1 MYYADCYT
9 DYLKKSKNLKTQE
22 SFSSLRI
29 ITGSLKGRLIPS
41 QTLGDVRLTPSRI
54 KESIFNIIGT
64 DLTGLH
70 FLDLCAGSGQ
80 IGLEALSRGATVV
93 FNEPDEKRYKIL
105 NDLLK
110 NWGVQSEVFNK
121 TGQNLIHTLNN
132 ATHIFDF
139 VYLDPPYN
147 AEENGNPLVTHLLDL
162 LSQSG
167 LIARTGGHIIA
178 QHSKNITIH
187 TQSDFLIC
195 KETRNYGGS
204 TLNIYSTS

>member
-1 MYYADCYT
+1 M
-9 DYLKKSKNLKTQE
+9 
-22 SFSSLRI
+22 SSLRI
-29 ITGSLKGRLIPS
+29 VTGNLKGRLIPS

-64 DLTGLH
+64 DLTGLR

-93 FNEPDEKRYKIL
+93 FNEPDKKRYKIL
-105 NDLLK
+105 NNLLE
-110 NWGVQSEVFNK
+110 NWGVESEIFNT
-121 TGQNLIHTLNN
+121 TGQKLIHTLNN
-132 ATHIFDF
+132 ATHVFDF
-139 VYLDPPYN
+139 VYLDPPYH
-147 AEENGNPLVTHLLDL
+147 AEENGNPLVSHLLDL

-167 LIARTGGHIIA
+167 LIVQPGGHIIA
-178 QHSKNITIH
+178 QHANNITIH
-187 TQSDFLIC
+187 TRSDFLIC